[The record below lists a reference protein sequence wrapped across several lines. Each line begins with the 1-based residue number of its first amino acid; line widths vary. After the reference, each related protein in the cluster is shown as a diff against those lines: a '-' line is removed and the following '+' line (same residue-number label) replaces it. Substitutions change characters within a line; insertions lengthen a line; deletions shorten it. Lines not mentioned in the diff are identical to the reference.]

1 MGELNVPRAEADALK
16 VIDTQLLTALIERC
30 IRDEHWACLRDLR
43 LYECGPYVAL
53 RLRAFEQ
60 ALSAH
65 AAAKTAKKRDAT
77 GYDVRKTEGDLEH
90 AVQQMKDRVATEE
103 REGRNKRNESLAA
116 ALGRLGHARRLA
128 ALPQRSQAKRAR
140 GGRLALRQ
148 SLPVRSA
155 AIDTAAGIPV
165 GSMSTDR
172 PSEEY

>member
-77 GYDVRKTEGDLEH
+77 GYGVRKTEGDLEH

-103 REGRNKRNESLAA
+103 REGQFFFIDDQVM
-116 ALGRLGHARRLA
+116 
-128 ALPQRSQAKRAR
+128 PQRSQAKRA
-140 GGRLALRQ
+140 
-148 SLPVRSA
+148 
-155 AIDTAAGIPV
+155 
-165 GSMSTDR
+165 
-172 PSEEY
+172 